1 MRKKAFLCAITMAAV
16 MSFGSIAYAEADSST
31 RINMSVVG
39 TNGFADFEGDPG
51 DYLNVRSGASTEDD
65 VIGRMYNYSIAHI
78 EDSDEYGWYKIKS
91 GNIEGY
97 VAAQYIATG
106 KDAEKIAE
114 KTGYTTV
121 KVAVDVLNVRYYM
134 DEAAK
139 VETTVKKE
147 DTLEVLKNYGN
158 WLKIVTED
166 GIYGYV
172 SAEYVYDLKTE
183 YKTAISNDE
192 AEQNFNVSRETLK
205 LNNSTQNSASQVE
218 NSDVHVK
225 EQEGQRAEDSI
236 TEIVQ
241 QPETTAQMP
250 ETEEHT
256 RQQPSAQPETQAPPQ
271 SETQPAQSETQ
282 PQTENTDDGITDE
295 ERAYVQTLPK
305 NVQDL
310 FYAYK
315 KAEKSADSAKASDL
329 YNQYLAAVKALS
341 SETQPETQP
350 QTQPETQ
357 AETQPETQPQT
368 QPETQAETQAQ
379 QETQAETQAQPET
392 QPETQAQAQ
401 GGYSDTDL
409 MAAIIYC
416 EAGNQPYEGKVAVG
430 AVVMNRVRSTAFPGS
445 IKDVLYQGGQFQPAG
460 NLESVLS
467 AGLVPSSCYSAAAD
481 AMAGND
487 PTSGCLYFNNHRGE
501 GLHIGDHWFY

>member
-65 VIGRMYNYSIAHI
+65 VIGRMYNYSIARI

-139 VETTVKKE
+139 VETTVKRE

-192 AEQNFNVSRETLK
+192 AEKDFNVSRETLK
-205 LNNSTQNSASQVE
+205 FNNSTQNGASQGE
-218 NSDVHVK
+218 NSDVHAK
-225 EQEGQRAEDSI
+225 EQEEQRAEDSI
-236 TEIVQ
+236 TEVVQ
-241 QPETTAQMP
+241 QPETTPQTP
-250 ETEEHT
+250 ETEEQT
-256 RQQPSAQPETQAPPQ
+256 RQQPSSQPETQTQPQ
-271 SETQPAQSETQ
+271 SETQTQPETQ
-282 PQTENTDDGITDE
+282 PQTERADDGITDE

-305 NVQDL
+305 NAQDL

-341 SETQPETQP
+341 SETQPS
-350 QTQPETQ
+350 
-357 AETQPETQPQT
+357 QPETQPQT
-368 QPETQAETQAQ
+368 QPETQAEAQ
-379 QETQAETQAQPET
+379 PETQAETQAETQPQT
-392 QPETQAQAQ
+392 QPETQAQS
-401 GGYSDTDL
+401 GYSDTDL

-430 AVVMNRVRSTAFPGS
+430 AVVMNRVRSASFPGS

>member
-1 MRKKAFLCAITMAAV
+1 MRKKAFLCAITMTAV
-16 MSFGSIAYAEADSST
+16 MSFGSISYAEADDST

-51 DYLNVRSGASTEDD
+51 DYLNVRNGASTEDD
-65 VIGRMYNYSIAHI
+65 VIGRMYNYSIARI
-78 EDSDEYGWYKIKS
+78 EDADEYGWYKIKS

-192 AEQNFNVSRETLK
+192 AEQDFNVSRETLK
-205 LNNSTQNSASQVE
+205 FNNSTHDGASQGE
-218 NSDVHVK
+218 NSDVYAK
-225 EQEGQRAEDSI
+225 EQEEQMAEDSI
-236 TEIVQ
+236 TEVVQ
-241 QPETTAQMP
+241 QPETTLQTP
-250 ETEEHT
+250 ETEEQT
-256 RQQPSAQPETQAPPQ
+256 RQQPSSQPETQTQPQ
-271 SETQPAQSETQ
+271 SETQTQQETQ
-282 PQTENTDDGITDE
+282 PQTERADDGITDE

-341 SETQPETQP
+341 SETQPSQP
-350 QTQPETQ
+350 ETQPETQ
-357 AETQPETQPQT
+357 PQTQPETQPQT
-368 QPETQAETQAQ
+368 QPETQAETQA
-379 QETQAETQAQPET
+379 ETQPQTQSET

-401 GGYSDTDL
+401 SGYSDTDL

-430 AVVMNRVRSTAFPGS
+430 AVVMNRVRSAAFPGS
-445 IKDVLYQGGQFQPAG
+445 IKEVLYQGGQFQPAG

>member
-256 RQQPSAQPETQAPPQ
+256 RQQPSAQPETQTPPQ

-341 SETQPETQP
+341 SETQPSQP
-350 QTQPETQ
+350 ETQPETQ
-357 AETQPETQPQT
+357 PQTQPETQPQT
-368 QPETQAETQAQ
+368 QPETQAETQA
-379 QETQAETQAQPET
+379 ET
-392 QPETQAQAQ
+392 QPQAQS
-401 GGYSDTDL
+401 GYSDTDL

-430 AVVMNRVRSTAFPGS
+430 AVVMNRVRSAAFPGS
-445 IKDVLYQGGQFQPAG
+445 IKEVLYQGGQFQPAG

>member
-16 MSFGSIAYAEADSST
+16 MSFGSIAYAGADDST

-65 VIGRMYNYSIAHI
+65 VIGRMYNYSIARI
-78 EDSDEYGWYKIKS
+78 EDADEYGWYKIKS

-192 AEQNFNVSRETLK
+192 AEQDFNVSRETLK
-205 LNNSTQNSASQVE
+205 FNNSTQNGASQVV
-218 NSDVHVK
+218 NSDVHAK
-225 EQEGQRAEDSI
+225 EQEEQRAEDSI
-236 TEIVQ
+236 TEVVQ
-241 QPETTAQMP
+241 QPETTPQTP
-250 ETEEHT
+250 ETEEQT
-256 RQQPSAQPETQAPPQ
+256 RQQPSAQPETQTQPQ
-271 SETQPAQSETQ
+271 SETQAQTQAETQ

-341 SETQPETQP
+341 SETQPSQPETQP
-350 QTQPETQ
+350 QTQPETQAETQ

-368 QPETQAETQAQ
+368 QPETQAQAQ
-379 QETQAETQAQPET
+379 N
-392 QPETQAQAQ
+392 
-401 GGYSDTDL
+401 GYSDTDL

-430 AVVMNRVRSTAFPGS
+430 AVVMNRVRSASFPGS

>member
-16 MSFGSIAYAEADSST
+16 ISFGSIAYAEADNST

-65 VIGRMYNYSIAHI
+65 VIGRMYNYSIARI
-78 EDSDEYGWYKIKS
+78 EDADEYGWYKIKS

-192 AEQNFNVSRETLK
+192 AEKDFNVSRETLK
-205 LNNSTQNSASQVE
+205 FNNSTQSGASQAE
-218 NSDVHVK
+218 NSDVYAK
-225 EQEGQRAEDSI
+225 EQKEQGAEDPI
-236 TEIVQ
+236 TEVHQ
-241 QPETTAQMP
+241 QPETASQTP
-250 ETEEHT
+250 ETEAQT
-256 RQQPSAQPETQAPPQ
+256 TQQPSAQPETQTQQQ
-271 SETQPAQSETQ
+271 SETQAQPETQ
-282 PQTENTDDGITDE
+282 PQTESADDGITDE

-341 SETQPETQP
+341 SETQPSQPETQP

-357 AETQPETQPQT
+357 AEAQPETQPQT
-368 QPETQAETQAQ
+368 QPETQAETQ
-379 QETQAETQAQPET
+379 TQPET

-401 GGYSDTDL
+401 SGYSDTDL

-430 AVVMNRVRSTAFPGS
+430 AVVMNRVRSASFPGS

>member
-16 MSFGSIAYAEADSST
+16 MSFGSIAYAEADDST

-65 VIGRMYNYSIAHI
+65 VIGRMYNYSIARI

-192 AEQNFNVSRETLK
+192 AEKDFNVSRETLK
-205 LNNSTQNSASQVE
+205 FNNSTQSVTSQAE
-218 NSDVHVK
+218 NSDVHAK
-225 EQEGQRAEDSI
+225 EQEEQRAEDPI
-236 TEIVQ
+236 TEVVQ
-241 QPETTAQMP
+241 QPETTPQTQ
-250 ETEEHT
+250 ETEEQT
-256 RQQPSAQPETQAPPQ
+256 RQQPSAPPETQTQPQ
-271 SETQPAQSETQ
+271 SETQA
-282 PQTENTDDGITDE
+282 
-295 ERAYVQTLPK
+295 
-305 NVQDL
+305 
-310 FYAYK
+310 
-315 KAEKSADSAKASDL
+315 
-329 YNQYLAAVKALS
+329 
-341 SETQPETQP
+341 QPE
-350 QTQPETQ
+350 TQPETQ

-368 QPETQAETQAQ
+368 QPETQAETQL
-379 QETQAETQAQPET
+379 ETQAQPET

-401 GGYSDTDL
+401 SGYSDSDL

-430 AVVMNRVRSTAFPGS
+430 AVVMNRVRSAAFPGS

-467 AGLVPSSCYSAAAD
+467 SGLVPSSCYSAAAD